1 MCSFLINQF
10 GERCYMSADLLIKNT
25 IYFDTFYIHKK
36 ANFFPEYFRY
46 IMIFLVGFFPLH
58 LSLYR
63 NHFIL
68 KENFVTRYFSP
79 LNLFICLYIP
89 ILLLFAFG
97 HDWGRWMNIT
107 YSLSILLY
115 LYFLKEKLITTNF
128 QNYSIIKN
136 FSKKKFFL
144 ILVFYLFAFSWN
156 PKNLVTGDIAT
167 NSLYKVLYNS
177 SKIIFGFSGLRI
189 LQDNPI
195 IKFHK
200 NFIE

>member
-1 MCSFLINQF
+1 
-10 GERCYMSADLLIKNT
+10 
-25 IYFDTFYIHKK
+25 
-36 ANFFPEYFRY
+36 
-46 IMIFLVGFFPLH
+46 
-58 LSLYR
+58 
-63 NHFIL
+63 
-68 KENFVTRYFSP
+68 
-79 LNLFICLYIP
+79 
-89 ILLLFAFG
+89 
-97 HDWGRWMNIT
+97 MNIT

-128 QNYSIIKN
+128 QDYSIIKT
-136 FSKKKFFL
+136 FSKKRFLL

-167 NSLYKVLYNS
+167 NSLYKVIYNS

>member
-1 MCSFLINQF
+1 
-10 GERCYMSADLLIKNT
+10 
-25 IYFDTFYIHKK
+25 
-36 ANFFPEYFRY
+36 
-46 IMIFLVGFFPLH
+46 LH
-58 LSLYR
+58 LSLYKNR
-63 NHFIL
+63 FIL
-68 KENFVTRYFSP
+68 DENFVTKYFSP
-79 LNLFICLYIP
+79 LSLFICLYIP

-156 PKNLVTGDIAT
+156 PKTLISGDIAT
-167 NSLYKVLYNS
+167 NTLYKIIYNS
-177 SKIIFGFSGLRI
+177 SKIIFGYEGIRI

-195 IKFHK
+195 IQFHK
-200 NFIE
+200 KFIE